1 MTTNGSQSTTEPRHW
16 SNETAADA
24 VQAAMEAR
32 ALMLATARA
41 LGLPDERVEDAPQ
54 EAERL
59 RTQLAQ
65 IRAILTGLLADVG
78 IETTDDVVRLA
89 AQVRALVRALEA
101 DRAAIVEPLLATG
114 VEPASSDPVQLAYQ
128 VRELVR
134 ELRAERG
141 EARAELRRI
150 QALVERL
157 RLEVPNLREQVR
169 KLLTMDEATILLV
182 EAERVINQGII
193 TRLTAALRE
202 ILHEAESDFDRDII
216 ATAARGALKAV
227 DA

>member
-1 MTTNGSQSTTEPRHW
+1 MTTKPSQPATSRSHPD
-16 SNETAADA
+16 ADE
-24 VQAAMEAR
+24 VR
-32 ALMLATARA
+32 ALLATTIR
-41 LGLPDERVEDAPQ
+41 RDA
-54 EAERL
+54 AST
-59 RTQLAQ
+59 TQLAQ
-65 IRAILTGLLADVG
+65 IRAILAGVLADAG

>member
-1 MTTNGSQSTTEPRHW
+1 VTTSGSQPATSCSQDADTLRATLRELARPDAAST
-16 SNETAADA
+16 
-24 VQAAMEAR
+24 M
-32 ALMLATARA
+32 
-41 LGLPDERVEDAPQ
+41 
-54 EAERL
+54 
-59 RTQLAQ
+59 QLAQ
-65 IRAILTGLLADVG
+65 IRAILAGVLADAG
-78 IETTDDVVRLA
+78 IETTDDIVRLA
-89 AQVRALVRALEA
+89 VQVRAQVRALEA
-101 DRAAIVEPLLATG
+101 DRAAIVELLLATG
-114 VEPASSDPVQLAYQ
+114 VEPASDDPVQLAAQ

>member
-1 MTTNGSQSTTEPRHW
+1 MTTSGSQPATSCSQDADTLRATLRELARRDAAST
-16 SNETAADA
+16 
-24 VQAAMEAR
+24 M
-32 ALMLATARA
+32 
-41 LGLPDERVEDAPQ
+41 
-54 EAERL
+54 
-59 RTQLAQ
+59 QLAQ
-65 IRAILTGLLADVG
+65 IRAILAGVLADAG
-78 IETTDDVVRLA
+78 IEVTDDIVRLA
-89 AQVRALVRALEA
+89 VQVRAQVRALEA
-101 DRAAIVEPLLATG
+101 DRAAIVEALLATG
-114 VEPASSDPVQLAYQ
+114 VSPASGDPVQLAAQ